1 MKPASCSCPHRR
13 RVGAICRGLCACL
26 VFLLLGGPFTA
37 GVAHA
42 QADDIGTVKT
52 LSGSAEIRRGAQ
64 TVRAEVGSAVKRG
77 DVVRTA
83 SASTVGITLRDNTL
97 LSAGA
102 NSELSLDK
110 FRFDAVTQKGE
121 METTL
126 KKGSLSGISGAVVKN
141 SPDAVKFKTTT
152 VTLGVRGTSFIIE
165 AADRGEK

>member
-1 MKPASCSCPHRR
+1 MTFMRSGVVSLPRLAPQ
-13 RVGAICRGLCACL
+13 GAACL
-26 VFLLLGGPFTA
+26 AMVFAFVFVTTPS
-37 GVAHA
+37 VWA

-52 LSGSAEIRRGAQ
+52 LTGSAEIRRGAQ
-64 TVRAEVGSAVKRG
+64 SVRAEIGSAVKRG

-83 SASTVGITLRDNTL
+83 AASTVGITLRDNTI

-102 NSELSLDK
+102 NSELALDK

-126 KKGSLSGISGAVVKN
+126 KKGTLSGISGAVVKN
-141 SPDAVKFKTTT
+141 SPDAVKFKTST

-165 AADRGEK
+165 AADRGEQ